1 MCQILS
7 IFNYQIIIM
16 KHISLVVYEG
26 VLSTAV
32 SNTLALLTSAN
43 EAAVR
48 KGMPVPFQIDL
59 IGIEEKKVQS
69 ALPILFECSKIIS
82 DHFDT
87 EVVII
92 PPMNTD
98 QEAIDSL
105 LVQNR
110 KLVDWIK
117 EKYDQKAEIISLCIG
132 AYFLA
137 ESGIL
142 NGMPATSHW
151 GAMEDLQKR
160 YPLIDFKPDHVVT
173 HSKAVITGGGGF
185 SSLNA
190 LLYFIEKNSSKE
202 ISVELSKYYAL
213 DYGRISQS
221 VFSIFSGQR
230 LHDDPEIHKAQ
241 RYIQEKFKSDISV
254 EQIAGEVNMSK
265 RNFIRRFKNATALNP
280 IEYIQRIK
288 IEAAKKAL
296 ETGEAN
302 IADVTYSIGYSD
314 LKTFRTLFKR
324 ITGCTPVDYR
334 NRFRGSLTE

>member
-1 MCQILS
+1 
-7 IFNYQIIIM
+7 M

-98 QEAIDSL
+98 QEAIESL

-110 KLVDWIK
+110 KFVDWIK
-117 EKYDQKAEIISLCIG
+117 EKYDQKAEIISLCTG

-241 RYIQEKFKSDISV
+241 RYIEEKFKSDISV

>member
-1 MCQILS
+1 
-7 IFNYQIIIM
+7 M

-110 KLVDWIK
+110 KFVDWIK
-117 EKYDQKAEIISLCIG
+117 EKYDQKAEIISLCTG

-173 HSKAVITGGGGF
+173 HSKAIITGGGGF

-241 RYIQEKFKSDISV
+241 RYIEEKFKSDISV
-254 EQIAGEVNMSK
+254 EQIAGEINMSK

-334 NRFRGSLTE
+334 NRFRGSLME

>member
-1 MCQILS
+1 
-7 IFNYQIIIM
+7 M

-26 VLSTAV
+26 VLSTAI

-117 EKYDQKAEIISLCIG
+117 EKYDQKAEIISLCTG
-132 AYFLA
+132 AYFLV

-173 HSKAVITGGGGF
+173 HSKAIITGGGGF

-241 RYIQEKFKSDISV
+241 RYIEEKFKSDISV

>member
-1 MCQILS
+1 
-7 IFNYQIIIM
+7 M

-26 VLSTAV
+26 VLSTAI

-117 EKYDQKAEIISLCIG
+117 EKYDQKAEIISLCTG

-173 HSKAVITGGGGF
+173 HSKAIITGGGGF

-241 RYIQEKFKSDISV
+241 RYIEEKFKSDISV

-314 LKTFRTLFKR
+314 LK
-324 ITGCTPVDYR
+324 
-334 NRFRGSLTE
+334 

>member
-1 MCQILS
+1 
-7 IFNYQIIIM
+7 M

-26 VLSTAV
+26 VLSTAI

-43 EAAVR
+43 EVAVR

-117 EKYDQKAEIISLCIG
+117 EKYDQKAEIISLCTG

-173 HSKAVITGGGGF
+173 HSKAIITGGGGF

-241 RYIQEKFKSDISV
+241 RYIEEKFKSDISV

-296 ETGEAN
+296 ETG
-302 IADVTYSIGYSD
+302 
-314 LKTFRTLFKR
+314 
-324 ITGCTPVDYR
+324 
-334 NRFRGSLTE
+334 